1 MASPNNTL
9 YQTEL
14 SERIRTFLLLSGI
27 QNEFTIAN
35 TLSDFFQNI
44 NLTYMWESDWSLWM
58 GYVNANKISMESPL
72 PFPNRAWQFGSM
84 VPKDSDWKTDP
95 IKSKESI
102 ISSFKPIF
110 VLVSIFL
117 WSALYYLIIFRLL

>member
-9 YQTEL
+9 YQTEF

-27 QNEFTIAN
+27 HNEFTIAN
-35 TLSDFFQNI
+35 TLSHFFQNT
-44 NLTYMWESDWSLWM
+44 NLSYDWESDWSLWM
-58 GYVNANKISMESPL
+58 GYVYTNKISNESPL

-84 VPKDSDWKTDP
+84 VPKDSEWKNDP

>member
-1 MASPNNTL
+1 MASPNKTL
-9 YQTEL
+9 YEAEF
-14 SERIRTFLLLSGI
+14 SERLRTYLLLSGI
-27 QNEFTIAN
+27 QNEYSISN
-35 TLSDFFQNI
+35 TLSQFFQNT
-44 NLTYMWESDWSLWM
+44 NLSYEWDRDWSLWM
-58 GYVNANKISMESPL
+58 GYVNANKISTESPL